1 MVAIPARRDLET
13 ADLHAPH
20 GGHSRGATHSEDG
33 EPTHVGPGTPRGD
46 DMRRV
51 WHPLTLSS
59 ELRGCCRFR
68 DVARRVVEI
77 RIEADL
83 SRGEAGD
90 SSGRPFSGCRVK
102 DYVEFNVTTRTDG
115 YG

>member
-1 MVAIPARRDLET
+1 M
-13 ADLHAPH
+13 
-20 GGHSRGATHSEDG
+20 
-33 EPTHVGPGTPRGD
+33 
-46 DMRRV
+46 
-51 WHPLTLSS
+51 
-59 ELRGCCRFR
+59 CRFR